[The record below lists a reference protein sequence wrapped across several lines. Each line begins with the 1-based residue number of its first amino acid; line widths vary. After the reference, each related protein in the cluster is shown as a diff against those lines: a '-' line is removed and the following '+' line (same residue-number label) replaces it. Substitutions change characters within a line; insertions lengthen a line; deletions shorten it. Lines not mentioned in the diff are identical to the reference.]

1 MKLDIQLRARD
12 ELREHQLD
20 LHSIGADDVSGGK
33 IEFVLDRAADVAEA
47 SRPEVADWAAI
58 GPGLYSIILNGHS
71 YEVRVAR
78 AEGDGSAGKFVVRL
92 NGREYPVEVRDPRQR
107 RRSSRA
113 GADEGPQEI
122 VAPMPSRIVKVL
134 VEVGQKVEAS
144 AGLVIVE
151 AMKMQNELR
160 APRAGRVERIY
171 VREGEGVETGTK
183 LVRLAS

>member
-33 IEFVLDRAADVAEA
+33 IEFVLDRAADVAKA
-47 SRPEVADWAAI
+47 SGPEVADWAAI
-58 GPGLYSIILNGHS
+58 GPGLYSIILRGRS
-71 YEVRVAR
+71 YEVPVAR
-78 AEGDGSAGKFVVRL
+78 AEGDDSARKFVARVG
-92 NGREYPVEVRDPRQR
+92 GREYIVEVRDPRKR
-107 RRSSRA
+107 RRSSAA
-113 GADEGPQEI
+113 GAQGPQEI